1 MAPRR
6 TDREVSRLREIA
18 RAQSTSPPLGYERY
32 NINWSRLS
40 PSMRIVVCVFADKLR
55 EFREDELELLRLGTV
70 DHIKA
75 LSVELGRL
83 VADTRR

>member
-1 MAPRR
+1 
-6 TDREVSRLREIA
+6 
-18 RAQSTSPPLGYERY
+18 
-32 NINWSRLS
+32 
-40 PSMRIVVCVFADKLR
+40 MRIVVCVFADKLR